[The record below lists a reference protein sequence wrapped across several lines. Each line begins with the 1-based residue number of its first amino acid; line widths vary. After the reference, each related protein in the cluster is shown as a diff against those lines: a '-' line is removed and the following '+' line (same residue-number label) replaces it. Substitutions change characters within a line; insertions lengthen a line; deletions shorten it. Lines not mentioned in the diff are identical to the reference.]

1 VLWWIQ
7 LQLDAGAKPNVLW
20 QLPGYILLTAGE
32 VMVSITGL
40 EFSYTQAPNK
50 MKSAVMALWLFA
62 VSVGNLITSAIDFN
76 KSNLSGIGINLEGAN
91 HYAFFTSFML
101 ITAILFIFV
110 ARHYRGKTYIQGA
123 EPETL
128 AAAGTMSS

>member
-1 VLWWIQ
+1 
-7 LQLDAGAKPNVLW
+7 
-20 QLPGYILLTAGE
+20 
-32 VMVSITGL
+32 
-40 EFSYTQAPNK
+40 
-50 MKSAVMALWLFA
+50 MALWLFA

-123 EPETL
+123 DPETL
-128 AAAGTMSS
+128 AAAETMSS